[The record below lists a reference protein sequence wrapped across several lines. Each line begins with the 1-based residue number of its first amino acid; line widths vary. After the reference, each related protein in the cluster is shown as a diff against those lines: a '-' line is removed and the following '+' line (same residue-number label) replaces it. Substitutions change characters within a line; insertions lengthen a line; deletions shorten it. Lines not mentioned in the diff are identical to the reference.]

1 MTTLTEKVYQT
12 QKEVERLFAACA
24 FISPRYVVEQC
35 GWLTPETIIDLRV
48 RKFWGLLLT
57 GAGQTEAAFEADLVT
72 ELMTWQGEVLMF
84 QDARDYANQIAK
96 NTYLAS
102 ISSHLG
108 LVAGAIQSGD
118 ANIVR
123 GIVEEMAGERPPMF
137 DKPPTTDDI
146 QIEFIKAVTSEG
158 RNILT
163 GIGGLD
169 NNTGGLEI
177 QTSSVLAGRPSMG
190 KTAMELQIARNVA
203 GPQGKKVIFFSLETN
218 RVSLWARAACPKVGV
233 TWMDV
238 RAKKLNQ
245 EQEGRLLQESADL
258 AASYEGRLMI
268 EDKAQTT
275 DTIWRIVANE
285 RPDLV
290 LIDHLR
296 RVKDKCDNEVKRQG
310 RITEKLAEMSKELDC
325 HVMIAAQLNRGVEMR
340 NDKRPMLADLRDS
353 GEIEENVDQVF
364 MLYRDDYYNPP
375 AQPAAFSETE
385 LWVRKFR
392 DGVRNAMIK
401 LRFYERR
408 QWFEPIDG

>member
-1 MTTLTEKVYQT
+1 MT
-12 QKEVERLFAACA
+12 
-24 FISPRYVVEQC
+24 
-35 GWLTPETIIDLRV
+35 DL
-48 RKFWGLLLT
+48 LS
-57 GAGQTEAAFEADLVT
+57 
-72 ELMTWQGEVLMF
+72 WQGDVLLF
-84 QDARDYANQIAK
+84 QDAKDYANQIAK

-102 ISSHLG
+102 ISTHLG
-108 LVAGAIQSGD
+108 LVAGAIGSGD

-123 GIVEEMAGERPPMF
+123 GIVEEMAGERPPVF
-137 DKPPTTDDI
+137 DKPPTADDV
-146 QIEFIKAVTSEG
+146 QLEFIKAVTSEG

-169 NNTGGLEI
+169 KNTGGLEI
-177 QTSSVLAGRPSMG
+177 QTTSVLAGRPSMG

-203 GPQGKKVIFFSLETN
+203 GPQEKKVIFFSLETN
-218 RVSLWARAACPKVGV
+218 RVSLWARAACPKIGT

-238 RAKKLNQ
+238 RAKKLTQ

-285 RPDLV
+285 RPELV

-310 RITEKLAEMSKELDC
+310 LITERLAEMSKELDC

-375 AQPAAFSETE
+375 VQPATFSETE

-392 DGVRNAMIK
+392 DGVRNAMIR
-401 LRFYERR
+401 LRFYEKR
-408 QWFEPIDG
+408 QWFDPIDG

>member
-1 MTTLTEKVYQT
+1 MTTLTEKVYQS

-72 ELMTWQGEVLMF
+72 ELMTWQGDVLMF
-84 QDARDYANQIAK
+84 QYARDYANQIAK

-146 QIEFIKAVTSEG
+146 QVEFIKAVTSEG

-375 AQPAAFSETE
+375 MQPAAYSETE

-392 DGVRNAMIK
+392 DGVRNAMIR

-408 QWFEPIDG
+408 QWFEPIDA